1 MENTPLETKSF
12 SLPLGPIH
20 VALEEPMYFK
30 LDLEGERVK
39 HVEITSGHVHR
50 GMEL

>member
-30 LDLEGERVK
+30 LDLEGERDRKSV
-39 HVEITSGHVHR
+39 V
-50 GMEL
+50 